1 MNNIKQIEV
10 IYYNHLVGRL
20 ALTKE
25 GLCAFEYSSEWL
37 SSGFSISPFELPLRN
52 GVFIAKP
59 HPFDGGFGVFND
71 CLPDGWGLLILDR
84 HLQRK
89 GILPRTLTIL
99 DRLALVG
106 SNGRG
111 ALEFRPDRSVISP
124 QEYADFENLSVEAE
138 KIFDNDDYMGEGIE
152 EFQYRGGSPGGARP
166 KIFTHYDGKEWLV
179 KFRAKHD
186 PKNIGINEYKYSLLA
201 KKCGIEMPE
210 TRLFENKFFGVE
222 RFDRSPKGKL
232 HVISIAGLINGT
244 GLQLLNSLALGIGCQ
259 GGSLGIPL
267 GNSATVGHHAIVF
280 TQLIAGLINADYRI
294 PCIDYTQI
302 FQVCAI
308 LTHNIAELWKIFRL
322 MVFNYLIE
330 NKDDHAKNFAFIYD
344 NGNWRF
350 SPAYDLLPSDGM
362 NGFHTTSINNS
373 IEPTKE
379 DIITVATK
387 AGLNK
392 KEAEKTFENI
402 HDIIQKHSF

>member
-1 MNNIKQIEV
+1 MNSIKQIEV
-10 IYYNHLVGRL
+10 IYKSRLVGRL

-25 GLCAFEYSSEWL
+25 HLCAFEYSSEWV
-37 SSGFSISPFELPLRN
+37 SSGFSISPFELPLRS

-59 HPFDGGFGVFND
+59 HPFEGGFGVFDD
-71 CLPDGWGLLILDR
+71 CLPDGWGLLILDKY
-84 HLQRK
+84 LQQH
-89 GILPRTLTIL
+89 GVNPRTLSIL

-106 SNGRG
+106 STGRG
-111 ALEFRPDRSVISP
+111 ALEFRPDKSVVGN
-124 QEYADFENLSVEAE
+124 QEYSDFEKLALEAE
-138 KIFDNDDYMGEGIE
+138 RIFDSDDYTGKGIE
-152 EFQYRGGSPGGARP
+152 EFQQRGGSPGGARP
-166 KIFTHYDGKEWLV
+166 KIFTLYEGKEWLV
-179 KFRAKHD
+179 KFRAKQD
-186 PKNIGINEYKYSLLA
+186 SISIGRDEYKYSMLA
-201 KKCGIEMPE
+201 KECGIEMPE
-210 TRLFENKFFGVE
+210 TQLFENKYFGVQ
-222 RFDRSPKGKL
+222 RFDRTEDSKL
-232 HVISIAGLINGT
+232 HVVSVAGLIG
-244 GLQLLNSLALGIGCQ
+244 
-259 GGSLGIPL
+259 
-267 GNSATVGHHAIVF
+267 
-280 TQLIAGLINADYRI
+280 ADYRV
-294 PCIDYTQI
+294 PSIDYTHI
-302 FQVCAI
+302 FQVCAT
-308 LTHNIAELWKIFRL
+308 LTHSIAELWKVYRL

-392 KEAEKTFENI
+392 KEAEKTYENI